1 MVTAW
6 LKNVSY
12 PPLLI
17 ACASPWRRL
26 LNCRLEWDCSRGA
39 SILGSEQQFCS
50 GFVILIATLDC
61 GFFWL
66 KPCKDLKMKDQHA
79 KTSADVN
86 WCSSSQARGAPPAYG
101 VPGQLQTC
109 SGRLFRPNP
118 SHLCSIFTVNS
129 ICKSWGAAQP
139 VLLEKK
145 S

>member
-1 MVTAW
+1 MCFSMEKAVK
-6 LKNVSY
+6 LQIGMG
-12 PPLLI
+12 LFQ
-17 ACASPWRRL
+17 
-26 LNCRLEWDCSRGA
+26 RG
-39 SILGSEQQFCS
+39 FHS
-50 GFVILIATLDC
+50 GFRAAVLFWVCYPYCHSGLW
-61 GFFWL
+61 FFWL

-129 ICKSWGAAQP
+129 VCKSWGAAQP